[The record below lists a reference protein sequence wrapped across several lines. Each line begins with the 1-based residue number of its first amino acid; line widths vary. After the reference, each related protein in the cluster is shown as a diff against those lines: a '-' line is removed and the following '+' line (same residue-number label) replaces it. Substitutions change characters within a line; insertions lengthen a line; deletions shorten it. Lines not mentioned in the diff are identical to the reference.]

1 MNFSEAID
9 IRVLLHPVLYI
20 SGEMGPVPVFVPD
33 SDYN

>member
-9 IRVLLHPVLYI
+9 MGALLHPVLYT